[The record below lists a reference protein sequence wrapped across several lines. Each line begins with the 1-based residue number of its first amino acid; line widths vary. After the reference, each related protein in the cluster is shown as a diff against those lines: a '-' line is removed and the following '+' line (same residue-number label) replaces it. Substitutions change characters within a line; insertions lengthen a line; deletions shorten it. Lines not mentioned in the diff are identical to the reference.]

1 MLMKDPNPLFPD
13 EEHAASCHGRW
24 LRELEERVAPLDENG
39 EVDDDKWSNEQ
50 CGQCIYYIPLRGA
63 LASDWGLC
71 SNVKSPLDR
80 KAVFEHYGCE
90 EYVGANCWV
99 TSFKLSE

>member
-1 MLMKDPNPLFPD
+1 MNDPDPLFVD
-13 EEHAASCHGRW
+13 EEHAAACHERW
-24 LRELEERVAPLDENG
+24 SRQRSEREAPIDENG
-39 EVDDDKWSNEQ
+39 EIPDEWYNEQ
-50 CGQCIYYIPLRGA
+50 CGQCIYYIPLVGN

-71 SNVKSPLDR
+71 SNSKSSFDG

-99 TSFKLSE
+99 TSFKNCND